1 MFLTS
6 QKKVEVTKFFPAAD
20 RYGELR
26 DDIPVLPALAGDDV
40 LGWVFLTTD
49 LVSTTG
55 YSGKPIDTLVGIDTD
70 GILTSVQLVK
80 HAEPIVL
87 VGIPESEI
95 KQVTENYAGLDIKKR
110 SRAVWVCT

>member
-1 MFLTS
+1 M
-6 QKKVEVTKFFPAAD
+6 
-20 RYGELR
+20 
-26 DDIPVLPALAGDDV
+26 AGDDV

-95 KQVTENYAGLDIKKR
+95 KQVTENYAGLDIKKKKP
-110 SRAVWVCT
+110 SSLGLHMSSTLSQVPQSPSW